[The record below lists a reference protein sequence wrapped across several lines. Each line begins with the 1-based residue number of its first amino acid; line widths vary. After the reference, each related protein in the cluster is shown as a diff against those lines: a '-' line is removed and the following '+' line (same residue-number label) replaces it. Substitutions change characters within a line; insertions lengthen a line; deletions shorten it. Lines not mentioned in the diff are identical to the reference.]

1 MEFISSPQT
10 ALQLPIEDWIE
21 SHFTLQYAR
30 NNNIIYDEIVSLKE
44 KIIRLFNADG
54 WYVIDPPGDGFC
66 GIYVAKI
73 AYEMS
78 RSYSIDYISPIVCPT
93 KEFFFDTIIM
103 GIESYRATYKQLEID
118 LLKYINLSLNQIDQ
132 YIIRVDAGGDKEEI
146 TLRMRNIPIAKMLIA
161 MYRNMLRQRT
171 ITLTGADI
179 YIDLNLDR
187 DFTREGQLKID
198 KAIEFKQIELYGD
211 VDIQILYF
219 LAYAY
224 QHNYI
229 VLQYEKWSRLG
240 ELNDRCSYHRL
251 NYNYYKIGWSRGK
264 EFAVSEHIIESNSQ
278 SVEEYKRNTSILFND
293 AHFVLI
299 HNIDKTV
306 TELLIEEFAQ
316 PNGEQLW
323 KHILAF
329 ANIRAFFRVR
339 EPFYYINGRGGIS
352 KRIKRRQLKQHKHT
366 LKYRRSKLLSKL
378 RSKLQTLKLKK
389 RNSKSKSKA
398 KQSKAKAKQKQKQ
411 SKAKH

>member
-1 MEFISSPQT
+1 MEFVSGPQT
-10 ALQLPIEDWIE
+10 AFQLPIEDWIE
-21 SHFTLQYAR
+21 SHFTLHYAR
-30 NNNIIYDEIVSLKE
+30 NNNIIYNEIVSLKE
-44 KIIRLFNADG
+44 KITRLFNAYG

-78 RSYSIDYISPIVCPT
+78 RSYRFDYISPIVCPT
-93 KEFFFDTIIM
+93 KEFFFDIIIM

-118 LLKYINLSLNQIDQ
+118 LLKYIDLSLREIEL

-146 TLRMRNIPIAKMLIA
+146 TSRMRNIPIAKMLIA
-161 MYRNMLRQRT
+161 MYRNMLRERT
-171 ITLTGADI
+171 IPLTGADDSS
-179 YIDLNLDR
+179 IDLNLDR

-198 KAIEFKQIELYGD
+198 KARAFKQIELYGD

-219 LAYAY
+219 LAFAY

-240 ELNDRCSYHRL
+240 EFNERCSYHRL

-264 EFAVSEHIIESNSQ
+264 ELAVSEHIIESNSQ
-278 SVEEYKRNTSILFND
+278 SIEEYKKNTSILFND

-306 TELLIEEFAQ
+306 TEALIEEFAQ

-323 KHILAF
+323 RHSLAF
-329 ANIRAFFRVR
+329 ANIRAFFRVH
-339 EPFYYINGRGGIS
+339 EPLYNYISGRSGRGIRS
-352 KRIKRRQLKQHKHT
+352 KRLKRRQFKQHKHT
-366 LKYRRSKLLSKL
+366 LKHRQSKL
-378 RSKLQTLKLKK
+378 RSKLLTLKLKK
-389 RNSKSKSKA
+389 EI
-398 KQSKAKAKQKQKQ
+398 AKQKQKQ
-411 SKAKH
+411 HTK

>member
-1 MEFISSPQT
+1 MEFVSGPQT
-10 ALQLPIEDWIE
+10 AFQLPIEDWIE

-30 NNNIIYDEIVSLKE
+30 NNNISYDDIVSLKE
-44 KIIRLFNADG
+44 KITRLFNAYG

-73 AYEMS
+73 AYEIS
-78 RSYSIDYISPIVCPT
+78 RSYRFDYISPIVCPT
-93 KEFFFDTIIM
+93 KEFFFDIIIM

-118 LLKYINLSLNQIDQ
+118 LLKYINLSLREIQQ

-161 MYRNMLRQRT
+161 MYRNMLRERT
-171 ITLTGADI
+171 IPLTGADDSS
-179 YIDLNLDR
+179 IDLNLDR
-187 DFTREGQLKID
+187 DFTSEGQLKID
-198 KAIEFKQIELYGD
+198 KAIAFKQIELYGD

-229 VLQYEKWSRLG
+229 VLQFEKWSRLG
-240 ELNDRCSYHRL
+240 DLNERCSYHRL

-264 EFAVSEHIIESNSQ
+264 ELAVSEHIIESNSQ
-278 SVEEYKRNTSILFND
+278 SIEEYKKNTSILFND

-306 TELLIEEFAQ
+306 TEALIAEFAQ

-329 ANIRAFFRVR
+329 ANIRAFFRV
-339 EPFYYINGRGGIS
+339 PDPLYNYINGRSGRSGGRGIRS
-352 KRIKRRQLKQHKHT
+352 KRLKRRQLKQHKKT
-366 LKYRRSKLLSKL
+366 FKYRHRER
-378 RSKLQTLKLKK
+378 RSKLQTLKQKK
-389 RNSKSKSKA
+389 T
-398 KQSKAKAKQKQKQ
+398 AKALE
-411 SKAKH
+411 KHTK

>member
-1 MEFISSPQT
+1 MEFVSGPQT
-10 ALQLPIEDWIE
+10 AFQLPIEDWIE

-30 NNNIIYDEIVSLKE
+30 NNNIIYDDIVSLKE
-44 KIIRLFNADG
+44 KITRLFNAYG

-78 RSYSIDYISPIVCPT
+78 RSYRFDYISPIVCPT
-93 KEFFFDTIIM
+93 KEFFFDIIIM

-118 LLKYINLSLNQIDQ
+118 LLKYINLSLREIQQ

-171 ITLTGADI
+171 IPLTGADDSS
-179 YIDLNLDR
+179 IDLNLDR
-187 DFTREGQLKID
+187 DFTKEGQLNID
-198 KAIEFKQIELYGD
+198 KATAFKQIELYGD

-229 VLQYEKWSRLG
+229 VLQFEKWSRLG
-240 ELNDRCSYHRL
+240 DLNERCSYHRL

-264 EFAVSEHIIESNSQ
+264 ELAVSEHIIESNSQ
-278 SVEEYKRNTSILFND
+278 SIEEYKRNTSILFND

-306 TELLIEEFAQ
+306 TEALIEEFAQ

-323 KHILAF
+323 RHILAF
-329 ANIRAFFRVR
+329 ANIRAFFRVH
-339 EPFYYINGRGGIS
+339 EPLYNYIRGRGIRS
-352 KRIKRRQLKQHKHT
+352 KRLKRRQLKQHKYT
-366 LKYRRSKLLSKL
+366 LKYIQSKLLSKP
-378 RSKLQTLKLKK
+378 RSKLLTLKLKK
-389 RNSKSKSKA
+389 RNSKVKA
-398 KQSKAKAKQKQKQ
+398 TQKQRTRKT
-411 SKAKH
+411 H